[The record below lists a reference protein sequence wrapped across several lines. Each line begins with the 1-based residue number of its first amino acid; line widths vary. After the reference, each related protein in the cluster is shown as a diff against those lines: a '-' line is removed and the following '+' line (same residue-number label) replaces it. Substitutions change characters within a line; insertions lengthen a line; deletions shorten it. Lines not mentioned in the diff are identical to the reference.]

1 MFQKT
6 KVTDEIRLMAAYDSP
21 AAEEMPMFAENR
33 VHQRSSG
40 NPYPNKVVMRVDR
53 AHRSEKPFRIITL
66 ENEYLKIELMPEL
79 GGRIYAAMDKRTG
92 YDFFYRQ
99 HVVKPALIG
108 LLGRLDLRR
117 SGI

>member
-108 LLGRLDLRR
+108 LLG
-117 SGI
+117 SWWPGI